1 MAGKTTITIDG
12 PGGSGKSTVAR
23 RLAGSLGFAF
33 LDSGA
38 IYRAATWFALDQGLD
53 LTDTARVLQ
62 AMDGLSLHFEQ
73 TPAGMSVFVNLVDV
87 TGQIRTREVSNSI
100 FHLANSGEVRSR
112 LIGYQQAFAQ
122 DADLVAEGRDMGSV
136 VFPDA
141 PLKFYLMASL
151 EIRARRRQRELEQ
164 VGEQI
169 NFEAIKEEILIRD
182 ERDSNREVAPLCK
195 PEGAV
200 VIDSSDLE
208 IQQVIAV
215 MTREARSRGLV

>member
-23 RLAGSLGFAF
+23 RLASSLGFAF

-38 IYRAATWFALDQGLD
+38 IYRAATWFALDRGLE
-53 LTDTARVLQ
+53 LTDTALVLQ
-62 AMDGLSLHFEQ
+62 AMDGLNMHFEQ

-100 FHLANSGEVRSR
+100 FHLANSGEVRDR
-112 LIGYQQAFAQ
+112 LIGYQQAFAEE
-122 DADLVAEGRDMGSV
+122 ADLVAEGRDMGSV

-151 EIRARRRQRELEQ
+151 EVRAGRRQRELDQADEA
-164 VGEQI
+164 I
-169 NFEAIKEEILIRD
+169 DFEAIKEEIRIRD

-200 VIDSSDLE
+200 IIDSSNLD
-208 IQQVIAV
+208 IQQVIEA
-215 MTREARSRGLV
+215 MNGEARSRGLV